1 MKANALLIAVVFLF
15 FIALITTQNTYSPRA
30 ETVTTVTTVL
40 PALPRM
46 AHYQFWVRAR
56 DLYSTSV
63 YCCRNCEL
71 FVDFGVFRVTWWGL
85 EWSDII
91 FRVIAPDGRE
101 VVIRERVYGSRYV
114 RLVADQEGEYI
125 LEFDN
130 TYSDSNKYV
139 DLAVAVVPP
148 PQTTTVTM
156 RYTTTV
162 TMRYTTTQF
171 ITTTETV
178 ERTITSTVT
187 ERALD
192 TSTLAGGAALSLV
205 VGAIIGYFTKKT
217 K

>member
-30 ETVTTVTTVL
+30 ETVTIVI
-40 PALPRM
+40 PAPPTPPWM
-46 AHYQFWVRAR
+46 AHYRFRVWAR
-56 DLYSTSV
+56 DLYRTSV
-63 YCCRNCEL
+63 YCCRGCEL
-71 FVDFGVFRVTWWGL
+71 FVDFEVFRVTWLGL

-101 VVIRERVYGSRYV
+101 VVIRERVYVSRYV
-114 RLVADQEGEYI
+114 SLIADQEGEYI

-130 TYSDSNKYV
+130 TYSDFDKYV

-162 TMRYTTTQF
+162 TMYTTTQF

-178 ERTITSTVT
+178 ERTLTSTVT

-205 VGAIIGYFTKKT
+205 VGVIIGYFIKKT